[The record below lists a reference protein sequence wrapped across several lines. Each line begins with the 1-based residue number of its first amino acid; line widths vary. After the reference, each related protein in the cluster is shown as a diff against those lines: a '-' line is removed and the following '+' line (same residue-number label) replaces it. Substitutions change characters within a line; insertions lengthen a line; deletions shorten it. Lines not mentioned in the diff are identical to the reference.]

1 MPVMSEDLI
10 PKRHQQ
16 LRLLA
21 HTRRL
26 VLVVMPLGALIGL
39 VVTSALIGL
48 NRLEPWIAT
57 WGGRTHAG
65 IFLPAIGLFLT
76 TIWLA
81 LTGIGEVSLF
91 KDLDLARIG
100 PHAAFPFRKSMGKIL
115 ACTLTIGFGGS
126 AGIEGPGKW
135 LGAALGLQ
143 YHRVSR
149 WLSRRISPF
158 RRLHAHPLV
167 MVEAGAAAALSAVF
181 RAPLSGA
188 LMAAEHHGQVNPE
201 ALVPCVVAS
210 ATGYVVFSSL
220 MGTGPLFPQARP
232 YHLHAI
238 ELAWAFLL
246 GIAIG
251 FGANIYLWF
260 RKGFGN
266 LFGRIPLLWRGLV
279 GGVALVVLLLP
290 ARYFWAGLPVTEGG
304 GIELVRQLLAG
315 GTLPSHAVMFLA
327 LKLLA
332 TAVTFAAGGV
342 GGLWLPS
349 FTMGAAIGA
358 AFDAVLGLGQPGYMT
373 LVGAAAF
380 AGATHESLLVPV
392 VFLAETTA
400 QAALV
405 VPALVGSTVA
415 YLMVRETSS

>member
-1 MPVMSEDLI
+1 MSVLPDDLI
-10 PKRHQQ
+10 PSRFHQ

-21 HTRRL
+21 HSRRL
-26 VLVVMPLGALIGL
+26 VFVVMPLGALIGL
-39 VVTSALIGL
+39 LVTGALAGMTH
-48 NRLEPWIAT
+48 LEPRILG
-57 WGGRTHAG
+57 WGSRTHLG
-65 IFLPAIGLFLT
+65 LVLPAIGLFLT
-76 TIWLA
+76 TLWLA
-81 LTGIGEVSLF
+81 ISGIGEVSLF

-100 PHAAFPFRKSMGKIL
+100 PHAAFPFRRSMGKVL
-115 ACTLTIGFGGS
+115 ACVLTIGFGGS

-143 YHRVSR
+143 YHRASR
-149 WLSRRISPF
+149 WLSRHVSPF
-158 RRLHAHPLV
+158 RRLHARPLV
-167 MVEAGAAAALSAVF
+167 MVEAGAASALSAVF

-188 LMAAEHHGQVNPE
+188 LMAAEHHGQVTPE
-201 ALVPCVVAS
+201 ALIPCVVAS

-220 MGTGPLFPQARP
+220 MGTTPLFPQAKP
-232 YHLHAI
+232 YHLHAL

-246 GIAIG
+246 GLAIG
-251 FGANIYLWF
+251 AGANAYFWF
-260 RKGFGN
+260 RKTFGG
-266 LFGRIPLLWRGLV
+266 LFERIPLIWRGLV
-279 GGVALVVLLLP
+279 GGIGLTLLLLP
-290 ARYFWAGLPVTEGG
+290 ARFFWGGLPVTEGG
-304 GIELVRQLLAG
+304 GIDLVQKLLTG
-315 GTLPSHAVMFLA
+315 GTLPAQAVLFLA

-332 TAVTFAAGGV
+332 TAITFAAGGV

-380 AGATHESLLVPV
+380 AGATHESLLIPV

-415 YLMVRETSS
+415 YLMVRETDI

>member
-1 MPVMSEDLI
+1 MPALTQDFV
-10 PKRHQQ
+10 PRRFQQ

-26 VLVVMPLGALIGL
+26 VFVVMPLGALIGL
-39 VVTSALIGL
+39 LVTLALGGL
-48 NRLEPWIAT
+48 ARLEPQIAT
-57 WGGRTHAG
+57 WGDRTHLV
-65 IFLPAIGLFLT
+65 ILLPAIGLFLT
-76 TIWLA
+76 TLWLTVSG
-81 LTGIGEVSLF
+81 LGEVSLAR
-91 KDLDLARIG
+91 DLDLGHVA
-100 PHAAFPFRKSMGKIL
+100 PHAAYPFRASMGKVL
-115 ACTLTIGFGGS
+115 ACVLTIGFGGS
-126 AGIEGPGKW
+126 AGVEGPGKW
-135 LGAALGLQ
+135 LGSALGLQ
-143 YHRVSR
+143 YHRASR
-149 WLSRRISPF
+149 WLSRRISPV

-167 MVEAGAAAALSAVF
+167 MVEAGAASALSAVF

-188 LMAAEHHGQVNPE
+188 LMAAEHRGQITPGT
-201 ALVPCVVAS
+201 LIPCVVAS

-220 MGTGPLFPQARP
+220 SGTVPLFPQARP
-232 YHLHAI
+232 FRLHAQD
-238 ELAWAFLL
+238 LAWAFLL

-251 FGANIYLWF
+251 VGANAFFWTR
-260 RKGFGN
+260 RKLQGA
-266 LFGRIPLLWRGLV
+266 FGRIPLVWRGLA
-279 GGVALVVLLLP
+279 GGLGLTVLLLP
-290 ARYFWAGLPVTEGG
+290 ARYVWGGFPVTEGG
-304 GIELVRQLLAG
+304 GLDLVRQLLAG
-315 GTLPSHAVMFLA
+315 DTLPSQAVAFLA

-358 AFDAVLGLGQPGYMT
+358 AFDAALGLGQPGYLT

-380 AGATHESLLVPV
+380 AGATHESLLIPV

-415 YLMVRETSS
+415 YLMVRETSA